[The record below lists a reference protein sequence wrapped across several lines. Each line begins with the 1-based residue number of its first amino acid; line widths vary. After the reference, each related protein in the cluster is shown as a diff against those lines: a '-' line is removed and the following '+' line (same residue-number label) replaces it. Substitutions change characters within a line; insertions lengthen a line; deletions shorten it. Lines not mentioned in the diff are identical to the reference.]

1 MPVTRKD
8 STTPSL
14 DKSTEAGSLAEPR
27 ALIVTTIEA
36 SMRRGRDDQRPAR
49 ARGIISM
56 SSRARSLRTLQYISN
71 LTTSTHDHVG
81 EEGPAYTPAK
91 RPYT

>member
-1 MPVTRKD
+1 MPVTRRD

-49 ARGIISM
+49 PWYYLHEQPRHIAENATIYKQLD
-56 SSRARSLRTLQYISN
+56 AL
-71 LTTSTHDHVG
+71 H
-81 EEGPAYTPAK
+81 P
-91 RPYT
+91 